1 MNMDKDTAIDNI
13 LRNFGELATVDRPQL
28 EKIFNSGLERGL
40 SIKQMYDGLRLVY
53 GVNFHQPE
61 LFSSKEAAEM
71 LNLSESDFLEEMQ
84 EQGIKTERPKGSVYY
99 FPKGI

>member
-1 MNMDKDTAIDNI
+1 MDMNTAIENI
-13 LRNFGELATVDRPQL
+13 LRNYGELAAVDRPQL

-61 LFSSKEAAEM
+61 LFSTKEAAEM